1 MPDSFL
7 GNMYNFPSSNSS
19 SNASYTSDGYGN
31 LVRQGGSNSGGPSLD
46 QYYAGLMHDLTTQQ
60 NVNDQNFNRGNAAAN
75 MFLSRGTEAANRF
88 INPQTNGQA
97 FFDEARGFAERGY
110 KDASKRES
118 KTAKDLKAAA
128 GKQSQGHAAAMGM
141 YNKAIANMS
150 PEAAAARYA
159 QAEQEAETKLKA
171 NTERAVTE
179 RVDAPEKI
187 IPAEI
192 ISTTLDD
199 SANKIASAMNAAA
212 ARKAQDDYSQNYGQ
226 YDGGVGTESQFQ
238 DLMGANRRNV
248 ENSIF
253 QATSQLQGQQAQFNA
268 NQQATTNQLNAGN
281 VNRANEFNAGR
292 VDRANEFNAG
302 MANQTSQI
310 NAAQTNRNNE
320 AIYGT
325 HMAGQQYDLNVRT
338 AQSQL
343 MAGQGNLM
351 GQLADSAASFAAT
364 SANIGLA
371 SGQSKDEFSKL
382 SSQIAMNNATM
393 NFQNN
398 SEYMQG
404 ISFLGQS
411 YVQMVDQFKMQGVA
425 VVPTMI
431 AMGEAARR
439 FGGGGGGG
447 AGSGGPNVIQN
458 PIQANNNGG
467 AFDWM
472 QGSANLRKMN
482 AEGQARG
489 LAYNTGV
496 NYIPGGGKTMFD
508 AGGMGGG
515 GQQQDQVFGGQN
527 SYTPNLSNMY
537 NPRGLRI

>member
-7 GNMYNFPSSNSS
+7 GNMYNFLPSNSS
-19 SNASYTSDGYGN
+19 SNVSYTSDGYGN
-31 LVRQGGSNSGGPSLD
+31 LVRQGGSNSGGPGLEQFYS
-46 QYYAGLMHDLTTQQ
+46 GLMHDLNLQQ
-60 NVNDQNFNRGNAAAN
+60 NLNDQNRNNGMAAAN
-75 MFLSRGTEAANRF
+75 MFLSRGTTAANRF
-88 INPQTNGQA
+88 IDPKTNGQA
-97 FFDEARGFAERGY
+97 FFDEARGFSERGY
-110 KDASKRES
+110 NDASKRES

-141 YNKAIANMS
+141 YDKAIANMS

-159 QAEQEAETKLKA
+159 QAEQEAEGKLKA
-171 NTERAVTE
+171 DTERIA
-179 RVDAPEKI
+179 DPEKV
-187 IPAEI
+187 IP
-192 ISTTLDD
+192 TTLDD

-253 QATSQLQGQQAQFNA
+253 QATSQLQGQQGQFNA
-268 NQQATTNQLNAGN
+268 NQQANTNQFNA
-281 VNRANEFNAGR
+281 NRADQVN
-292 VDRANEFNAG
+292 
-302 MANQTSQI
+302 QI

-320 AIYGT
+320 AIYNT
-325 HMAGQQYDLNVRT
+325 HMGGTQYDLNVRNQ
-338 AQSQL
+338 QSQL
-343 MAGQGNLM
+343 MAGKGNLM

-382 SSQIAMNNATM
+382 SSQIAMNNATL

-398 SEYMQG
+398 SEYAQNIM
-404 ISFLGQS
+404 FLGPS
-411 YVQMVDQFKMQGVA
+411 YAQMVDQFKMQGVS
-425 VVPTMI
+425 VIPTMI
-431 AMGEAARR
+431 AMRDAARHMGGN
-439 FGGGGGGG
+439 GGGGGGG
-447 AGSGGPNVIQN
+447 GPNVIMN

-472 QGSANLRKMN
+472 PGSANLRKMN

-496 NYIPGGGKTMFD
+496 NYIPGGGKTIFD
-508 AGGMGGG
+508 AGGTGGG
-515 GQQQDQVFGGQN
+515 GQQQDQVFG
-527 SYTPNLSNMY
+527 TPHTY
-537 NPRGLRI
+537 NQGFEPRGLTRT

>member
-7 GNMYNFPSSNSS
+7 GNMYNFLPSNSS

-31 LVRQGGSNSGGPSLD
+31 LVRQGGSNSGGPGLEQFYS
-46 QYYAGLMHDLTTQQ
+46 GLMHDLNLQQ
-60 NVNDQNFNRGNAAAN
+60 NLNDQNRNNGMAAAN
-75 MFLSRGTEAANRF
+75 MFLSTGTTAANRF
-88 INPQTNGQA
+88 IDPKTNGQT
-97 FFDEARGFAERGY
+97 FFDEAHKFSERGY
-110 KDASKRES
+110 NDASKREAQ
-118 KTAKDLKAAA
+118 TAKQLRAAA
-128 GKQSQGHAAAMGM
+128 NKQAQGHSAALGM

-187 IPAEI
+187 IPTEI

-199 SANKIASAMNAAA
+199 STNKITSAMNAAA

-238 DLMGANRRNV
+238 DLIGANRRNV

-253 QATSQLQGQQAQFNA
+253 QATSQLQGQQGQFNA

-338 AQSQL
+338 VQSQL
-343 MAGQGNLM
+343 MAGKGNLM

-382 SSQIAMNNATM
+382 SAQIAMNNATL
-393 NFQNN
+393 NLNNN
-398 SEYMQG
+398 SQYMQG
-404 ISFLGQS
+404 ISFLGQG

-439 FGGGGGGG
+439 FGGSSGGTSGGG
-447 AGSGGPNVIQN
+447 SNVIMN

-482 AEGQARG
+482 AEGQARA

-496 NYIPGGGKTMFD
+496 DFIPGGGKTIFD
-508 AGGMGGG
+508 AVGGGGG
-515 GQQQDQVFGGQN
+515 GQQQDQVFG
-527 SYTPNLSNMY
+527 TPHTY
-537 NPRGLRI
+537 NQGFQPRGLTRT